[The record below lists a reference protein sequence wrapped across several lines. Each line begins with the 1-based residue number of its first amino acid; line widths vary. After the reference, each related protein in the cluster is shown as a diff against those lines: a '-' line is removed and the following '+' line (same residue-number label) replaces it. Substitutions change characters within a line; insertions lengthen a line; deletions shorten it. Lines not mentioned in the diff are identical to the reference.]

1 MIQIMKGSD
10 EMNDVKICSKDGVT
24 HIYVNGKELDLVK
37 YFCVKQTTDDS
48 VPLISVEFYSDIE
61 IEGEYRQ
68 LSSALIKNHS

>member
-1 MIQIMKGSD
+1 
-10 EMNDVKICSKDGVT
+10 MNDVKICSIDGVT

-37 YFCVKQTTDDS
+37 YFCVKQTTDDP